1 MRIKKW
7 IKRYRFFVF
16 VGLAIL
22 AAAGTY
28 GLNEYNRKH
37 PDTHQ
42 LKAAFK
48 VAAVDL
54 IDLFEADAS
63 TATKQYADKVIDV
76 HGFVSATLVTD
87 TSGTVFLK
95 GGTSLSSVM
104 CHFDQKAFPEMT
116 QLRHGDLVTI
126 KGICSGY
133 LMDVV
138 MVRCIVV
145 DKMPLV
151 PELSFFSYL
160 LGNLNDPAP
169 LHLKYIFKNL

>member
-1 MRIKKW
+1 M
-7 IKRYRFFVF
+7 FVF

-42 LKAAFK
+42 LNAAFK
-48 VAAVDL
+48 VDAVDL
-54 IDLFEADAS
+54 VSLFEADAS

-76 HGFVSATLVTD
+76 HGFVSGIQVTD

-95 GGTSLSSVM
+95 GGTSSSSVM
-104 CHFDQKAFPEMT
+104 CQFDQKALREIT
-116 QLRHGDLVTI
+116 QVRNGELVTI

-145 DKMPLV
+145 DKMPVL
-151 PELSFFSYL
+151 PESFFASL
-160 LGNLNDPAP
+160 LENLNEPAP
-169 LHLKYIFKNL
+169 LNLKYIFLNI

>member
-1 MRIKKW
+1 MKKW
-7 IKRYRFFVF
+7 IKRYRFLVF

-22 AAAGTY
+22 AAAVTY

-48 VAAVDL
+48 VEAIDL
-54 IDLFEADAS
+54 VSLFEADAS

-76 HGFVSATLVTD
+76 HGFVSAIRVTD

-95 GGTSLSSVM
+95 GGTSLSSVI
-104 CHFDQKAFPEMT
+104 CQFDQKAFREIT
-116 QLRHGDLVTI
+116 QLRNGELVTI

-145 DKMPLV
+145 DQMPVL
-151 PELSFFSYL
+151 PELSFFASL
-160 LGNLNDPAP
+160 LGNLNDSAP
-169 LHLKYIFKNL
+169 LNFKYIFLNI